1 MSELSEKL
9 SKIIL
14 DGRQAEIALEK
25 LKTLETAENEDATIA
40 DLKAAAAIADD
51 EGDFQTSS
59 VIKQRWIEL
68 LRKGRAL

>member
-25 LKTLETAENEDATIA
+25 LETLEKAEAEDATIS
-40 DLKAAAAIADD
+40 DLRQAVAVA
-51 EGDFQTSS
+51 EGELDFQTACRL
-59 VIKQRWIEL
+59 KDRWIDL
-68 LRKGRAL
+68 LRGGAQ